1 MFAYRRSTCNKERH
15 MTRKAKRKP
24 APKKNPQVREVF
36 SVRFSE
42 TELQQLRS
50 EANLRRSSIAGT
62 VRNIVL
68 DSINRPRMRSVM
80 LGENTESRFWARI
93 SGQGETSGAS

>member
-1 MFAYRRSTCNKERH
+1 MKQKAQ
-15 MTRKAKRKP
+15 RKAV
-24 APKKNPQVREVF
+24 PKKNSNVREVF

-42 TELQQLRS
+42 AELHQLRF

-68 DSINRPRMRSVM
+68 DSINRPRLRSVL
-80 LGENTESRFWARI
+80 LGENTEASVWARI